1 MLDDAAN
8 VVQGKFRQ
16 TGVAV
21 TGEQVLAV
29 FPDGLVNVHAGA
41 VVTNDGLRHEGGGF
55 AVGVGH
61 VLHHVLEDL
70 RPVGALNQRAET
82 GTDFVLACASDFV
95 VEHFNRNAKAF
106 QNQRH
111 FGAHVL
117 RAVHRRH
124 REVAAFDS
132 GAMAAVAAFELGT
145 RIPGGFVFFNLEEGA
160 RHVGVPAHVVED
172 EELWLRAEISGVAQ
186 AGGLE
191 VGLGALRDRARVAV
205 VGLAVAGLNDVAAHE
220 EGGFFKERVDVGRVG
235 IRHQLHVGSFNTL
248 PASDR

>member
-1 MLDDAAN
+1 MLDDAAD
-8 VVQGKFRQ
+8 VVQGKVRQ

-41 VVTNDGLRHEGGGF
+41 VVANDGLGHEGGGF
-55 AVGVGH
+55 SVSVGH
-61 VLHHVLEDL
+61 VLHHVLQDL
-70 RPVGALNQRAET
+70 GPVSALNECAET
-82 GTDFVLACASDFV
+82 GADFVLACASDFV

-124 REVAAFDS
+124 GEVAAFD
-132 GAMAAVAAFELGT
+132 GRTVAAVAAFELGA

-172 EELWLRAEISGVAQ
+172 EELWLGAEVSGVAQ

-191 VGLGALRDRARVAV
+191 VSLGALRDGARVAV

-220 EGGFFKERVDVGRVG
+220 ERGFFKERVDVGRVG
-235 IRHQLHVGSFNTL
+235 VRHQLHVGGFNAF
-248 PASDR
+248 PACNR